1 MAQLVDLALSLLRL
15 WSLLWPWFD
24 PWQRNLHMSMVQ
36 PKRKKRKEK
45 LMFLAYLLMGLTV
58 TNKKIHGEDKF
69 DSGCVALE
77 CILGSSLVV

>member
-24 PWQRNLHMSMVQ
+24 PWQRNLHMSMVR

-45 LMFLAYLLMGLTV
+45 RTPTLEMLAEEG
-58 TNKKIHGEDKF
+58 F
-69 DSGCVALE
+69 S
-77 CILGSSLVV
+77 

>member
-45 LMFLAYLLMGLTV
+45 RTNVFGIPAYGADS
-58 TNKKIHGEDKF
+58 DK
-69 DSGCVALE
+69 
-77 CILGSSLVV
+77 